1 MPNILAIVGR
11 PNVGKST
18 FFNRL
23 TQSRRAIVDSV
34 AGVTRDRHYGK
45 SDWNGV
51 EFSVIDTGGYVR
63 GSDDIFEGEIAKQVL
78 LAIEEASAVLFI
90 VDAQT
95 GITTS
100 DEEVADIL
108 RRCKKPVF
116 LAVNKIDSSVHETLT
131 AEFYSLGLGTPYSL
145 SAINGSGSGDLLDE
159 IVKVF
164 PKDQG
169 AAPSIEDAYFA
180 AEKREEENIEELFDE
195 EGNPIAVVED
205 DEEEESED
213 EDNEIPR
220 VAIIGR
226 PNVGKSSLVN
236 ALLGEDR
243 NIVTNIAGTTRD
255 AIHTLYNRF
264 GHNFYIVDTA
274 GLRKKSKVDEDL
286 EFYSVMRSIRSIE
299 NSDVCMLLID
309 ATQGFEAQ
317 DLNIFHLADKNKK
330 GIVILVNKWDLIVKD
345 NKTMREY
352 EKRIREKI
360 MPFTDVPIIFVSAL
374 EKQRIFKAIE
384 VAMQVYKNRRRKIR
398 TRELNEVMIPII
410 ESTPPPST
418 KGKYIRIKFC
428 TQLPTHTPKFAF
440 FANLPQYI
448 KDPYKRFIENKLREK
463 FDFSGVPID
472 IFFRKK

>member
-78 LAIEEASAVLFI
+78 LAIEEATAVLFI

-116 LAVNKIDSSVHETLT
+116 LAVNKVDSSVHETLT

-159 IVKVF
+159 IIKVF

-169 AAPSIEDAYFA
+169 AAISIEDAYYSSV
-180 AEKREEENIEELFDE
+180 KNTEENIEELFDE
-195 EGNPIAVVED
+195 DGNPIEPDEDIEEERQD
-205 DEEEESED
+205 DE
-213 EDNEIPR
+213 NAIPR

-236 ALLGEDR
+236 ALLGEER

-274 GLRKKSKVDEDL
+274 GLRKKSKVEEDL

-360 MPFTDVPIIFVSAL
+360 MPFTDVPIVFVSAL

-384 VAMQVYKNRRRKIR
+384 IAMQVYKTAAARYAHAN
-398 TRELNEVMIPII
+398 
-410 ESTPPPST
+410 ST
-418 KGKYIRIKFC
+418 K
-428 TQLPTHTPKFAF
+428 
-440 FANLPQYI
+440 
-448 KDPYKRFIENKLREK
+448 
-463 FDFSGVPID
+463 
-472 IFFRKK
+472 